1 MRPKSEKVVVAGMP
15 GTVKFNFNAIP
26 RHEMDALCRDLLYSI
41 TESLKNPAIVAE
53 YEQWLIKRY
62 GKREGKK
69 RFTRDRASGVVCV

>member
-1 MRPKSEKVVVAGMP
+1 MKPKSEKVVVARTP
-15 GTVKFNFNAIP
+15 ETIKFNFNSIP

-41 TESLKNPAIVAE
+41 TESLKNPTVVAE

-69 RFTRDRASGVVCV
+69 RFARDRASGVLCV